1 MIFATFI
8 CLLIVRSGPIQNL
21 ANHIDLPSSFSR
33 RRRRRLIQM
42 SGCSFRHSES
52 GRRHLATFRNSQ
64 SGRRHLNFDQEKK
77 RLRWRRQR
85 SHWQGGRRWRQKM
98 WGWRLHWLLWRH
110 LCLGLRC
117 WGDLNHDDAPQTKE
131 VSR

>member
-33 RRRRRLIQM
+33 RRRSRLVQV
-42 SGCSFRHSES
+42 SCGSFGHSES

-64 SGRRHLNFDQEKK
+64 SRRRHLNFDQEKK

-85 SHWQGGRRWRQKM
+85 SWQVGRRWRQKM
-98 WGWRLHWLLWRH
+98 WRWRLHWLLWRH
-110 LCLGLRC
+110 CLGLRSC
-117 WGDLNHDDAPQTKE
+117 SDLNHDDSPQTKE